1 MCNTC
6 KKYCLD
12 HTTISADLNYVLHEE
27 SSEKACFNGVR
38 DKDRKRPGGQGEGM
52 RLDDFMKLRQA
63 TETNLTRDE
72 VSLQHT
78 ATYCNISIL
87 LVTRFRCNTLQHIYR
102 THDEVSLQH
111 TAKHCNIS
119 IVLVMRF
126 CCNTLQHTATS
137 LSCS

>member
-1 MCNTC
+1 MCDRC

-72 VSLQHT
+72 VSRQHT
-78 ATYCNISIL
+78 AT
-87 LVTRFRCNTLQHIYR
+87 H
-102 THDEVSLQH
+102 
-111 TAKHCNIS
+111 
-119 IVLVMRF
+119 
-126 CCNTLQHTATS
+126 
-137 LSCS
+137 